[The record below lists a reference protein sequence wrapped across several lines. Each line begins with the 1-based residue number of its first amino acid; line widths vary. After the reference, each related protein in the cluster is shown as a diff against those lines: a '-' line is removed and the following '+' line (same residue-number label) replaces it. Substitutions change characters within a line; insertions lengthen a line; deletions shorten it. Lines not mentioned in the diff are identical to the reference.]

1 MTTTLTHRPAPD
13 EYAVP
18 YQGYV
23 AAADTDDIAAFLD
36 EQKTR
41 TLDFLRSI
49 KWEQWDQAYAPD
61 KWTLA
66 ELVLHVIDA
75 ERIFA
80 YRALRI
86 ARGDQ
91 TPLPGFDQDH
101 YVPNSGA
108 AFRTPASIV
117 DEWAAVRD
125 ASLHLF
131 RNFTDEMWTR
141 RGIAADKEVSV
152 LALAYI
158 LAGHTEHHWKIVRE
172 RY

>member
-1 MTTTLTHRPAPD
+1 MITTLTHRPAPD
-13 EYAVP
+13 EYAVH

-23 AAADTDDIAAFLD
+23 TAADTDDITAFLD
-36 EQKTR
+36 EQKNR

-66 ELVLHVIDA
+66 ELVLHVIDT

-108 AFRTPASIV
+108 AFRTPASLV

-131 RNFTDEMWTR
+131 RNFTDDMWTR

-158 LAGHTEHHWKIVRE
+158 LAGHTEHHWKVVRE